1 MEIYPTYSDFDVF
14 KHTYDITKEVT
25 LKGAIVECGI
35 AAGSNF
41 AQMIKA
47 SIDSGIDRQYYG
59 FDSFEG
65 IPYGIECDVEQP
77 GIGQL
82 DKAKYGVLETTGIS
96 SHNKEAVIENLVKW
110 NVMNDNV
117 HLIEG
122 WFQNT
127 LSKTD
132 TGKISVLRLDGDLYE
147 STKVCLEV
155 FYPKVEKGGLI
166 IIDDYELAGCKKAVH
181 DYIKGKRV
189 KLQRYKYTAFW
200 YK

>member
-47 SIDSGIDRQYYG
+47 SIDSCIDRQYYG

-82 DKAKYGVLETTGIS
+82 DKTKYGVLETTGIS
-96 SHNKEAVIENLVKW
+96 SHNKEGVIENLVKW

-122 WFQNT
+122 WFQDT

-189 KLQRYKYTAFW
+189 KLQFYKYTAFW

>member
-1 MEIYPTYSDFDVF
+1 MIHPVYSSQEVLEFTYKVACDVSIIDGDF
-14 KHTYDITKEVT
+14 I
-25 LKGAIVECGI
+25 ECGV
-35 AAGSNF
+35 AAGSQLAMMN
-41 AQMIKA
+41 KA
-47 SIDSGIDRQYYG
+47 LTDKGVNKSVYGYDSYQ
-59 FDSFEG
+59 G
-65 IPYGIECDVEQP
+65 IPYATIEDESQP
-77 GIGQL
+77 AIGAI
-82 DKAKYGVLETTGIS
+82 DKNNLGLLKTTGVS
-96 SHNKEAVIENLVKW
+96 SHSKESVIENFKTWGVSL
-110 NVMNDNV
+110 DNV
-117 HLIEG
+117 TLVEG

-155 FYPKVEKGGLI
+155 LYPKVEKGGLI